1 MTYKIFYIE
10 DLPADSIKD
19 SLERCGFE
27 VIVNDANDFDSALLE
42 MGKDT
47 DAYLMDFR
55 LTANRGKVDAPTF
68 ASTLRTF
75 GDNHRDK
82 PIILIS
88 NDKNLPAFEND
99 FTSQDLFDFVV
110 DKKSFRQEV
119 VKYSD
124 RIKSLIDSY
133 KKIKAESFDIA
144 RVLGI
149 DNIDMLDY
157 RLIDKLN
164 TAKDKDNTYAFCRII
179 YYSIVRSIGLLVGKD
194 ILAARLGVD
203 LSSPDF
209 EKFLCKI
216 SDCKYSGILSSS
228 YDRWWFHKIIEH
240 WNDIS
245 GNKSLRRM
253 NAKERVEII
262 NNAYHLNLAPAKPLE
277 HATSTYFWTIC
288 AITKQPL
295 DPNEGYVYAKKELEV
310 WQEQEY
316 ISLFAFFEHPEE
328 KKYLSPTDKKDILEF

>member
-124 RIKSLIDSY
+124 RIKSYEGRRTISAHSGKHSTGSSKQEDS
-133 KKIKAESFDIA
+133 INGTTCFCNES
-144 RVLGI
+144 
-149 DNIDMLDY
+149 
-157 RLIDKLN
+157 K
-164 TAKDKDNTYAFCRII
+164 
-179 YYSIVRSIGLLVGKD
+179 
-194 ILAARLGVD
+194 
-203 LSSPDF
+203 
-209 EKFLCKI
+209 
-216 SDCKYSGILSSS
+216 
-228 YDRWWFHKIIEH
+228 
-240 WNDIS
+240 
-245 GNKSLRRM
+245 RR
-253 NAKERVEII
+253 K
-262 NNAYHLNLAPAKPLE
+262 
-277 HATSTYFWTIC
+277 
-288 AITKQPL
+288 
-295 DPNEGYVYAKKELEV
+295 NE
-310 WQEQEY
+310 
-316 ISLFAFFEHPEE
+316 
-328 KKYLSPTDKKDILEF
+328 